1 MKKKLQKI
9 KMAYC
14 MHKTTFI
21 NVPAPR
27 STMQYCALLVGL
39 LSTLFFSN
47 ATLANNKDKLETR
60 FSVMSMKAAE
70 SLLVDA
76 VNINGKLVVVGARGH
91 ILVSKDDGRSWKQ
104 AKVPTQNLITGVY
117 FASSDYGWAV
127 GHEAVILH
135 TTDGGDSWNFQYGAP
150 FLPPGTEGVD
160 EIPYEEMT
168 DDDFLAMNRAGSPL
182 LDVWFK
188 NEKEGFAIGA
198 YGYFLHTDNG
208 GETWEDWSKR
218 LGNVD
223 GWHLNAIGSSDGNL
237 IYVAGEK
244 GVLFR
249 SVDGGNTWEVLN
261 SPYDGSFF
269 GLVVGPGQDEALL
282 FGLQGHIF
290 RTSDRG
296 DTWREVMTENQ
307 NGLMAG
313 TLYGDRGVILVG
325 NGGVMMFS
333 KDDGNSFVKQ
343 VTDDRASIAG
353 IVKTKT
359 NKLVLVGQGGVKLAT
374 PNKSLVGMGQ

>member
-1 MKKKLQKI
+1 MVL
-9 KMAYC
+9 C
-14 MHKTTFI
+14 MQKTTLL
-21 NVPAPR
+21 
-27 STMQYCALLVGL
+27 ALTKRKQGTLHTLLLWGLFGVL
-39 LSTLFFSN
+39 LSTLSFGTPV
-47 ATLANNKDKLETR
+47 ALANNKDSLETR
-60 FSVMSMKAAE
+60 YSVMSMKAAG

-91 ILVSKDDGRSWKQ
+91 ILVSRDNGKSWKQ
-104 AKVPTQNLITGVY
+104 AKVPTQNLITAVY
-117 FASSDYGWAV
+117 FASSDQGWAV
-127 GHEAVILH
+127 GHEAVILR
-135 TTDGGDSWNFQYGAP
+135 TKDGGDSWDFQYGAP
-150 FLPPGTEGVD
+150 FLPAGYDDGADVGSEVSD
-160 EIPYEEMT
+160 EDLYAIDRT
-168 DDDFLAMNRAGSPL
+168 GSPL

-188 NEKEGFAIGA
+188 NEKEGFAVGA
-198 YGYFLHTDNG
+198 YGYFLHTYNG

-218 LGNVD
+218 LGNID
-223 GWHLNAIGSSDGNL
+223 GWHLNAVSSLDNNL

-249 SVDGGNTWEVLN
+249 SDDEGENWLALT

-269 GLVVGPGQDEALL
+269 GMVVGPGLNEMIM

-296 DTWREVMTENQ
+296 DNWREIETENQ

-343 VTDDRASIAG
+343 VTDDRSSIAG
-353 IVKTKT
+353 IVKTDK
-359 NKLVLVGQGGVKLAT
+359 NKLILVGQGGVKLAT
-374 PNKSLVGMGQ
+374 PSKSLVGMD

>member
-1 MKKKLQKI
+1 MR
-9 KMAYC
+9 
-14 MHKTTFI
+14 KTTFVTFRI
-21 NVPAPR
+21 LSKAKR
-27 STMQYCALLVGL
+27 GSAWFAIFF
-39 LSTLFFSN
+39 STLLLTAQAS
-47 ATLANNKDKLETR
+47 ANNKEKLETR

-76 VNINGKLVVVGARGH
+76 VNINGKLVAVGARGH
-91 ILVSKDDGRSWKQ
+91 ILVSRDDGRSWKQ

-127 GHEAVILH
+127 GHEAVILN

-150 FLPPGTEGVD
+150 FLLPGSDGE
-160 EIPYEEMT
+160 EEKPYEELT

-182 LDVWFK
+182 LDIWFK
-188 NEKEGFAIGA
+188 DEKEGFAVGA
-198 YGYFLHTDNG
+198 YGYFLHTGNG
-208 GETWEDWSKR
+208 GKTWEDWSKR
-218 LGNVD
+218 LGNID
-223 GWHLNAIGSSDGNL
+223 GWHLNAVASSDGNL

-249 SVDGGNTWEVLN
+249 SLDGGVTWETLN

-269 GLVVGPGQDEALL
+269 GILVGPGQDEALL

-296 DTWREVMTENQ
+296 DSWREVMTGNQ

-333 KDDGNSFVKQ
+333 QDDGNSFVKQ
-343 VTDDRASIAG
+343 VTKDRNSIAG
-353 IVKTKT
+353 IIRTKT

-374 PNKSLVGMGQ
+374 PNKSLVGMSQ

>member
-1 MKKKLQKI
+1 MQ
-9 KMAYC
+9 
-14 MHKTTFI
+14 KTTLL
-21 NVPAPR
+21 
-27 STMQYCALLVGL
+27 ALSKRKQVTLHTLWLRGLFGVL
-39 LSTLFFSN
+39 LSTLSFGMSV
-47 ATLANNKDKLETR
+47 AVANDKDKLETR
-60 FSVMSMKAAE
+60 YSVMSMKAAG

-91 ILVSKDDGRSWKQ
+91 ILVSRDDGKSWKQ
-104 AKVPTQNLITGVY
+104 AKVPTQNLITAVY
-117 FASSDYGWAV
+117 FASSDLGWAV

-135 TTDGGDSWNFQYGAP
+135 TKDGGDSWDFQYGAP
-150 FLPPGTEGVD
+150 FLPAGYDDGTDVESEVSD
-160 EIPYEEMT
+160 EDLYAI
-168 DDDFLAMNRAGSPL
+168 DRSGSPL

-198 YGYFLHTDNG
+198 YGYFLHTSDAG
-208 GETWEDWSKR
+208 QTWHDWSKR
-218 LGNVD
+218 LGNID
-223 GWHLNAIGSSDGNL
+223 GWHLNAIYSLDGSL
-237 IYVAGEK
+237 VYVAGEK

-249 SVDGGNTWEVLN
+249 SSNGGENWDVLT

-269 GLVVGPGQDEALL
+269 GMVVGPGLNEMTM

-296 DTWREVMTENQ
+296 DNWREIETENQ

-343 VTDDRASIAG
+343 VTDDRNSIAG
-353 IVKTKT
+353 IVRTDK
-359 NKLVLVGQGGVKLAT
+359 NKLILVGQGGVKLAT
-374 PNKSLVGMGQ
+374 PNKSLVGMD